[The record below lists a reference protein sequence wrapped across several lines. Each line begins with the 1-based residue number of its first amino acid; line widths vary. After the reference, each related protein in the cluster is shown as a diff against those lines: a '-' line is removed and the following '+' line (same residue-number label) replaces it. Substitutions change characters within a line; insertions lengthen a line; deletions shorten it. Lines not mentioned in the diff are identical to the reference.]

1 MNTSTGRT
9 APPASNLRAFFALL
23 WRRKGVVLL
32 VLVLVGVVVGLGL
45 GSAPRQYT
53 AVARV
58 AATPPQTLSQSAA
71 NYSDLLG
78 TLADVASSRPLL
90 EDVHRSI
97 GVRSIGTLQDEVS
110 GAVLFGTVIVQ
121 ISVTDRDPVVAAQI
135 ANAVANALPAH
146 DPGNGY
152 FEFATTQPAVV
163 PTTFSSP
170 NLRIGG
176 LAGAVLAVVLA
187 VAAAVL
193 YDRATRTVD
202 TAEDAAALTG
212 SNVLGVVRKPRGWEG
227 VPAAESSSA
236 AYPSLRALRVALE
249 FATTDEPTRTL
260 VVAPAVADPSGGW
273 LEVNLAV
280 ALAEVGHHVLLIDA
294 CADGRRRHPA
304 LTAPESP
311 GLYDMLAG
319 SVSLD
324 GARIEGPVDNVSVVS
339 VGNVD
344 LAAPSLLEMRVRR
357 LLDDI
362 DQKYD
367 VVLVRAPAMSESDD
381 ARIVAIDGSLLLTLP
396 VGRVRPALLE
406 TVVEDLREVR
416 ARLVGSVLVGAKMR
430 RTASGRKA

>member
-1 MNTSTGRT
+1 MNTPSVRT
-9 APPASNLRAFFALL
+9 AVPPSNLRSFFGLL
-23 WRRKGVVLL
+23 WRRKVVVVLVIAL
-32 VLVLVGVVVGLGL
+32 VAAVVGIGL
-45 GSAPRQYT
+45 ATAQRHYT
-53 AVARV
+53 AVARIAV
-58 AATPPQTLSQSAA
+58 TPPQSLSQSAA

-78 TLADVASSRPLL
+78 TLADVASSRPVL

-97 GVRSIGTLQDEVS
+97 PARSISTLQDEVQGS
-110 GAVLFGTVIVQ
+110 VIFGTVIVEVAV
-121 ISVTDRDPVVAAQI
+121 SDRDPVIAAQI
-135 ANAVANALPAH
+135 ANAVANALPSH

-152 FEFATTQPAVV
+152 FEFVTTQPAIV

-170 NLRIGG
+170 NLKIGG

-187 VAAAVL
+187 IACAVL

-202 TAEDAAALTG
+202 TVEEAAAGTG
-212 SNVLGVVRKPRGWEG
+212 SNVLGVVRRPRAWDT
-227 VPAAESSSA
+227 VSA
-236 AYPSLRALRVALE
+236 PGTDSPEYPSLRALRVALE

-304 LTAPESP
+304 LQAPDSP

-324 GARIEGPVDNVSVVS
+324 GARVCGPVDNVSIVP
-339 VGNVD
+339 VGNAD

-367 VVLVRAPAMSESDD
+367 VILVRAAAVSESDD
-381 ARIVAIDGSLLLTLP
+381 ARIIAIDGSLLLTLP
-396 VGRVRPALLE
+396 VGRVRPGLLAG
-406 TVVEDLREVR
+406 VVEDLREVR
-416 ARLVGSVLVGAKMR
+416 VRVLGTVLLGVKARRARAR
-430 RTASGRKA
+430 RS